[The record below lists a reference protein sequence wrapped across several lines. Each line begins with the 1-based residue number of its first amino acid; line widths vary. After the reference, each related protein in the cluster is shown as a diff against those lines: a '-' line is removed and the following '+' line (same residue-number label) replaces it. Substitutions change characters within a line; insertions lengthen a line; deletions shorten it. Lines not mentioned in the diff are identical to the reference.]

1 MFCCFSSPFKI
12 SGSYAAST
20 PLHGR
25 IHKRAKS
32 TGEEFE
38 KWQDM
43 EKLKWEERSFQ
54 TILDNYIKTLSPG
67 GRSRK
72 KEFEAETGV
81 PKSPTMFPF

>member
-1 MFCCFSSPFKI
+1 MLPRHLHMAEITERSS
-12 SGSYAAST
+12 
-20 PLHGR
+20 LR
-25 IHKRAKS
+25 
-32 TGEEFE
+32 GEEFE
-38 KWQDM
+38 KWEDM